1 MAFLLLGFNLKLGV
15 SATRRLCNSAP
26 QIQAD
31 ADGRHGGRLRTLSL
45 PPTIALTGF
54 QLETRR
60 LCNSASLQALRSAA
74 SLQLD
79 ASDLGR
85 RRR

>member
-15 SATRRLCNSAP
+15 SATRRLCKLYDPRRLCNSAP

-45 PPTIALTGF
+45 PLTIALT
-54 QLETRR
+54 QR
-60 LCNSASLQALRSAA
+60 LPAQERFAKP
-74 SLQLD
+74 
-79 ASDLGR
+79 
-85 RRR
+85 